1 MDKVSAIKLSALSI
15 LDGRIDNAKNI
26 INKEYPFKKIIPEGR
41 NYTDK
46 EKYEQFVR
54 DGFIDRYSGEKLV
67 NPGMLKVLSFYMP
80 DVFPYQSHWKMGECH
95 NAYWEL
101 IPTIDH
107 IVPML
112 HNSIKSNWTLKQLN
126 WKLYPA
132 GDMAEYDGLTELFV
146 KLTENNLELFED
158 AHIKRWYKLS
168 TDLKID

>member
-1 MDKVSAIKLSALSI
+1 MDKVSAIKFSALSI

-80 DVFPYQSHWKMGECH
+80 DVFPYQSHWKMEECH
-95 NAYWEL
+95 NA
-101 IPTIDH
+101 
-107 IVPML
+107 
-112 HNSIKSNWTLKQLN
+112 
-126 WKLYPA
+126 
-132 GDMAEYDGLTELFV
+132 
-146 KLTENNLELFED
+146 
-158 AHIKRWYKLS
+158 
-168 TDLKID
+168 